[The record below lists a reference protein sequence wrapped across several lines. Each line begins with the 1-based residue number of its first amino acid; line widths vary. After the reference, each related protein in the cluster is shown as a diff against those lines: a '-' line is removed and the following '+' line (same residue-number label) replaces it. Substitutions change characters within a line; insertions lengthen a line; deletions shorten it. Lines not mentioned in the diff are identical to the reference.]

1 MVPADSRRIP
11 RAPRYSGYHYASHRF
26 VYATVMLCGVTFQTL
41 PLTMSL
47 ATAWSYYPREAGT
60 SRVWAPPR
68 SLATTWGITN
78 LFSFPPG
85 TKMFQ
90 FPGLAPHYAV
100 TGLQPDGLSHSEICG
115 SRVICTSPQLFAA
128 YHVLRRL

>member
-11 RAPRYSGYHYASHRF
+11 RAPRYSGYRYASHRF
-26 VYATVMLCGVTFQTL
+26 VYASFTLYGATFQRL
-41 PLTMSL
+41 PLTIFL
-47 ATAWSYYPREAGT
+47 ATARSYNPAEAGT
-60 SRVWAPPR
+60 SAVWATPR

-90 FPGLAPHYAV
+90 FPGLAPAMRV
-100 TGLQPDGLSHSEICG
+100 TGLQPDGLSHSEIRG
-115 SRVICTSPQLFAA
+115 SRVICTSPRLVAA
-128 YHVLRRL
+128 YHVLHRL